1 MSRISFFLCA
11 LATALC
17 APSLGLAADA
27 NAILSRQCA
36 QCHALSKPADA
47 SIDRLW
53 TRKGPDLYYAGS
65 KFNQPWLVEWL
76 QNPRRI
82 RPAGEF
88 YFTHIKATPDGDVID
103 ASTLTSHPRLSKG
116 DADAVAAALMA
127 LKGPDDLVRKGAYKK
142 QPVPAMIG
150 AMFFEKLRGCAAC
163 HMDKPGQGGQSG
175 PELYDAGLRLQ
186 PDFVYAYIKQPQ
198 RFDPHVWMPQLDLS
212 DTDLQRL
219 TGYLMTLQDGSPK

>member
-1 MSRISFFLCA
+1 MFLCA
-11 LATALC
+11 LAAALC
-17 APSLGLAADA
+17 APSLGLAADG
-27 NAILSRQCA
+27 NAILKQQCA
-36 QCHALSKPADA
+36 QCHALNKPADT

-53 TRKGPDLYYAGS
+53 TRKAPDLYYAGI

-88 YFTHIKATPDGDVID
+88 YFKHIKAAPDGDVVD
-103 ASTLTSHPRLSKG
+103 ASGLTAHPKLSRD
-116 DADAVAAALMA
+116 DAAAAAGALMA
-127 LKGPDDLVRKGAYKK
+127 LKGPDGLAPKGAFKK
-142 QPVPAMIG
+142 QPVPALIG

-198 RFDPHVWMPQLDLS
+198 SFDPHVWMPQLDLS
-212 DTDLQRL
+212 DADLERL
-219 TGYLMTLQDGSPK
+219 TNYLMTLQDTGAK